1 MYVYDCIDFESGDET
16 MNITN
21 SNQSMGFM
29 PVSQSTQDSHEQNI
43 QKQIINLQEKM
54 RDITYN
60 NEMSSE
66 EKNDKKKALQE
77 QIQNLNSELKQY
89 QLQKRQAEAEKRQEE
104 AAKKQREEA
113 EKTEESAAEES
124 AAADTETDSSE
135 EIVLFPESDASKS
148 MLSNA
153 NMKEHLSNLQKIRTD
168 LEGKLRTAESE
179 EEKARLRKRLSS
191 VSKGMGFKVQKIKDT
206 IADAPSD
213 VQTQKSGRPQQES
226 KADSSVQ
233 GKVLKKKK
241 KY

>member
-1 MYVYDCIDFESGDET
+1 
-16 MNITN
+16 
-21 SNQSMGFM
+21 
-29 PVSQSTQDSHEQNI
+29 
-43 QKQIINLQEKM
+43 M

-233 GKVLKKKK
+233 GKVLITRK

>member
-89 QLQKRQAEAEKRQEE
+89 QLQKRPAEAAKRQEE

-233 GKVLKKKK
+233 GKVLITRK

>member
-77 QIQNLNSELKQY
+77 QIQKLNSELKQY

-113 EKTEESAAEES
+113 EKTEESAAKES

-233 GKVLKKKK
+233 GKVLITRK

>member
-168 LEGKLRTAESE
+168 LEGKLKTAESE

-233 GKVLKKKK
+233 GKVLITRK

>member
-1 MYVYDCIDFESGDET
+1 MYVYDCIDFERGDET
-16 MNITN
+16 MKSTKA
-21 SNQSMGFM
+21 NQAMGFM

-113 EKTEESAAEES
+113 EKTEESAA
-124 AAADTETDSSE
+124 ADTEADSSE

-153 NMKEHLSNLQKIRTD
+153 NTKEHLSNLQKIRTD

-233 GKVLKKKK
+233 GKVLITRK

>member
-66 EKNDKKKALQE
+66 EKNDTKK
-77 QIQNLNSELKQY
+77 
-89 QLQKRQAEAEKRQEE
+89 

-113 EKTEESAAEES
+113 EKTEESAAKES

-233 GKVLKKKK
+233 GKVLITRK

>member
-113 EKTEESAAEES
+113 EKTEESAAKES

-135 EIVLFPESDASKS
+135 EIVLFPESDASKL

-233 GKVLKKKK
+233 GKVLITRK

>member
-124 AAADTETDSSE
+124 AAADTETE

-233 GKVLKKKK
+233 GKVLITRK

>member
-124 AAADTETDSSE
+124 AAADTERVAE
-135 EIVLFPESDASKS
+135 
-148 MLSNA
+148 NA
-153 NMKEHLSNLQKIRTD
+153 FTFL
-168 LEGKLRTAESE
+168 
-179 EEKARLRKRLSS
+179 
-191 VSKGMGFKVQKIKDT
+191 
-206 IADAPSD
+206 
-213 VQTQKSGRPQQES
+213 
-226 KADSSVQ
+226 
-233 GKVLKKKK
+233 
-241 KY
+241 

>member
-113 EKTEESAAEES
+113 EKTEESAA
-124 AAADTETDSSE
+124 ADTETDSSE

-233 GKVLKKKK
+233 GKVLITRK

>member
-29 PVSQSTQDSHEQNI
+29 PVSKSTQDSHEQNI

-113 EKTEESAAEES
+113 EKTEES

-233 GKVLKKKK
+233 GKVLITRK